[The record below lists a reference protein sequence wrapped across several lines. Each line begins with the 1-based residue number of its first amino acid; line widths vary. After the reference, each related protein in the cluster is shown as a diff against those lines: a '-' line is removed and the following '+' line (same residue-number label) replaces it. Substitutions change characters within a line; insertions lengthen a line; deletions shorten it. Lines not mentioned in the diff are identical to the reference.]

1 MFARCLAKEPAMRKS
16 VLLLIFAFAV
26 SAAFMIS
33 DQSFAA
39 GVKLTQQ
46 QVKDTCG
53 KKLQSGGGA
62 MGCEKQCG
70 LNGEHLCTF
79 GCYKGQCSG
88 ECLNCGV
95 KARGIFR
102 GQMRANWTVRG
113 AVKASP

>member
-1 MFARCLAKEPAMRKS
+1 MRRSVTCLVVALA
-16 VLLLIFAFAV
+16 IAAAFAAPHHA
-26 SAAFMIS
+26 S
-33 DQSFAA
+33 AA

-62 MGCEKQCG
+62 MGCEKSCG

-102 GQMRANWTVRG
+102 GQMRANWAVRG
-113 AVKASP
+113 AMKASP